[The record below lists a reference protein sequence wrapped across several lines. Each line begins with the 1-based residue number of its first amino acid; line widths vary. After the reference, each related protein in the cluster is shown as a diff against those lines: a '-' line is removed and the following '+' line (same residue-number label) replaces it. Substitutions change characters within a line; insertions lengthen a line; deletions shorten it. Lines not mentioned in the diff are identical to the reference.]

1 MAKAARPQSPEPGH
15 RVRSVSAL
23 WNRMTKTVKVI
34 VVVVVPAVGFVAA
47 VVALYDRLFPA
58 SDDEI
63 RLVTSAAAVVLS
75 SSDLKND
82 LKNQVIVGDEVIVD
96 GAVVASSPIFIVANH
111 VDFGESGR
119 IKAPEI
125 TIFSTRVTGGLLDV
139 SGADADAST
148 TRGANAGDIFVA
160 AARIDRTRFR
170 ATGGTGANGR
180 NGMDGPPGREG
191 DCAGFGNWRSAR
203 RGGDGAPG
211 EDGGDGGN
219 GGTVTLLVWAT
230 DGFPD
235 PNVDG
240 GNGGEPG
247 QGGRGGS
254 GGTGCIG
261 LGGAQGDQP
270 SGRNGIDGDP
280 GTDGAEGV
288 AVVREI
294 RLREVSN
301 LIKEA
306 HETGPSLSN
315 VRQTLIYSS
324 R

>member
-1 MAKAARPQSPEPGH
+1 MAKAARPQSPELGR

-23 WNRMTKTVKVI
+23 WKRMTKTVKVI
-34 VVVVVPAVGFVAA
+34 VVFVVTAVGFLAA
-47 VVALYDRLFPA
+47 VVALHEKLFPA
-58 SDDEI
+58 RDDEI
-63 RLVTSAAAVVLS
+63 RLVTSSADVVLS
-75 SSDLKND
+75 SADLQNR
-82 LKNQVIVGDEVIVD
+82 VIAGNEVFVD

-111 VDFGESGR
+111 LDFGESGR

-125 TIFSTRVTGGLLDV
+125 TIFSTRITGGLLDV
-139 SGADADAST
+139 SGADADASISG
-148 TRGANAGDIFVA
+148 GANAGDIFVA

-170 ATGGTGANGR
+170 ATGGSGANGR
-180 NGMDGPPGREG
+180 NGMDGLPGRDG
-191 DCAGFGNWRSAR
+191 DCAGFGNWRSAQ

-247 QGGRGGS
+247 QGGRRGG

-270 SGRNGIDGDP
+270 AGRNGIDGDP
-280 GTDGAEGV
+280 GTHGAEGTT
-288 AVVREI
+288 VVRAI
-294 RLREVSN
+294 RFREVRN
-301 LIKEA
+301 LISEA
-306 HETGPSLSN
+306 DETVPSLSH
-315 VRQTLIYSS
+315 VRQILIHES